1 MKHEIA
7 SLNTKHALSAALK
20 ELMNVKPLSK
30 ITVSELIRICEVNRK
45 TFYYHFRDIYDL
57 LNWTLQQ
64 EAVNVVKQFDLLV
77 NFEDAIIFVLD
88 YVEKNKHILA
98 CAYDSMGREQL
109 KSFLA
114 NDFNK
119 IVGSYID
126 NVEKKNGLHVN
137 KDFKEQLTF
146 ISTGSLAGMLLELI
160 TKNVKMDRNKSIKY
174 ISLIATAALPPLLKA
189 AEEKL

>member
-160 TKNVKMDRNKSIKY
+160 TKNVKMDRNKSIQY

>member
-45 TFYYHFRDIYDL
+45 TFYYHFQDIYDL

-160 TKNVKMDRNKSIKY
+160 TKNVKMDRNKSIQY